1 MIVNIRDITAMPTLM
16 HWHKEVIESV
26 SGTEPSKRLL
36 VASRRYYRKHIADGT
51 HIAVVAQIDDTDVGC
66 GAICIYEELPSPD
79 NPSGRFA
86 CLMNI
91 YVRREYRG
99 HGIGHSIL
107 CRLVEK
113 ARHSGCDKIW
123 LETTSGMR
131 LLYRA
136 TGFTDLAEINPDI
149 DL

>member
-1 MIVNIRDITAMPTLM
+1 MKVNIKEITAMPTLM

-36 VASRRYYRKHIADGT
+36 VASRRYYREHIADGT

-79 NPSGRFA
+79 NPSGRCA

-136 TGFTDLAEINPDI
+136 TGFTDLAEINLDI

>member
-1 MIVNIRDITAMPTLM
+1 MKVNIREITAMPTLM

-91 YVRREYRG
+91 YVQREYRG